1 MIPKSR
7 SFAKLTP
14 WRRQSMN
21 SWPVYQSS
29 TSGKRDFTSV
39 TSKKSP
45 NVYESCPKRISLLKW
60 KILTP
65 LQKLPTMCWWF
76 GQNNY
81 CPGLWKVAQSIK
93 KSPNLVTLLVP
104 QIYCNKDKSSYH
116 HRVLLQKVTS
126 ELKSNTLIQSDFI
139 VNDIFWE
146 IDDYCLKR

>member
-1 MIPKSR
+1 MFNLS
-7 SFAKLTP
+7 
-14 WRRQSMN
+14 
-21 SWPVYQSS
+21 
-29 TSGKRDFTSV
+29 RDFLIMLSLCLHCNLYGLLIYLCSCVCSV
-39 TSKKSP
+39 TSKKLP
-45 NVYESCPKRISLLKW
+45 NVYKSCLKRIYLVKW
-60 KILTP
+60 KIVTP
-65 LQKLPTMCWWF
+65 LQKLPKMCWWF

-104 QIYCNKDKSSYH
+104 QIYCNKGKSSYH